1 MRQTVE
7 APEYFSDTPPAVAE
21 IPAAE
26 VDEPRARSCGST
38 GGEEAVMRRVQSG
51 DRDGLADLFERYSRP
66 VLRLATRM
74 LRNSADAQEVVQEVF
89 LYIHR
94 KSDRFDP
101 ARGSVGTW
109 VLQVAYTR
117 SLNRREQLYSPL
129 SSARVPV
136 ENLDEFADREAG
148 AERTMEKLCA
158 RQIVDHL
165 LTQLTE
171 DQSETLRLYFVEGY
185 TLREISRLRNQA
197 PGNTRHHYHRAI
209 EKLRKVV
216 AEEGGAANGRALDEA
231 STAETRRTSCS
242 LVTDSSLMHD
252 SGP

>member
-1 MRQTVE
+1 ME
-7 APEYFSDTPPAVAE
+7 VAE
-21 IPAAE
+21 YLSDSPRIEAQPCSAKK
-26 VDEPRARSCGST
+26 DEPRAKHSGST
-38 GGEEAVMRRVQSG
+38 AREEEAMRRVQRG
-51 DRDGLADLFERYSRP
+51 DREALADLFERYSRP
-66 VLRLATRM
+66 ILSLALRIVQ
-74 LRNSADAQEVVQEVF
+74 NPADAQELLQEVF
-89 LYIHR
+89 LYILR
-94 KSDRFDP
+94 KSDGFDST
-101 ARGSVGTW
+101 RGSVGSW

-117 SLNRREQLYSPL
+117 SLNRREQLYSSP

-165 LTQLTE
+165 LTRLTE

-185 TLREISRLRNQA
+185 TLREISRMRNQA

-209 EKLRKVV
+209 EKLREVV
-216 AEEGGAANGRALDEA
+216 AEEGGAANGRPLDEA
-231 STAETRRTSCS
+231 FTAETRRTFCS
-242 LVTDSSLMHD
+242 LVSDSSLMHD